1 MTTLDRRSFLKGVAM
16 SGAALAAPGLL
27 AACGSSSKSASSKA
41 ASSSTKRAT
50 KTINFQLDWVKNDQ
64 FAGFFLGDNHGDY
77 AAEGIKP
84 NFLEGGDVASTEA
97 VIAGGG
103 AQIGISSFVTRLV
116 DAINKGTPL
125 VMVAAMFQRSPAGL
139 MSLPSKPIN
148 TPQDIVGKRIGL
160 QEGAQN
166 DIDTVLKLAGLPL
179 NSYKVVPVGYDA
191 TPLFQGQVD
200 AYYCYVTSQPI
211 PYELK
216 HTPFVTATI
225 EQLGFKE
232 YAGLIC
238 TTRNYLAANRDAV
251 VGFVRATAKGWERA
265 IADPAPGVDLTV
277 SNYGR
282 DLSLDKATETQ
293 VLQQQI
299 PLMKSPLTDSKGL
312 LRFDPTLI
320 AGPMYDALRA
330 SGRTQLPPVSDVVDT
345 TILDEVYGSKS
356 SLLS

>member
-1 MTTLDRRSFLKGVAM
+1 MTTLDRRSFLKGVAA
-16 SGAALAAPGLL
+16 SGAALATPGLL
-27 AACGSSSKSASSKA
+27 AACARSTGA
-41 ASSSTKRAT
+41 ATTATTGPKAT
-50 KTINFQLDWVKNDQ
+50 KTMSFQFDWIKNDQ
-64 FAGFFLGDNHGDY
+64 FAGFFLGDSHGDY
-77 AAEGIKP
+77 AAEGIKA

-103 AQIGISSFVTRLV
+103 AQMGISSFVTRLV

-139 MSLPSKPIN
+139 MSLPSKPVR

-160 QEGAQN
+160 QEGSQN
-166 DIDTVLKLAGLPL
+166 DIDTIMKLAGLPA
-179 NSYKVVPVGYDA
+179 NSYTVVPVGYDA

-216 HTPFVTATI
+216 QTPFVTATV

-238 TTRNYLAANRDAV
+238 TTRSYLRSNRSTV

-265 IADPAPGVDLTV
+265 LATPLAGVDVTV
-277 SNYGR
+277 SNYGK
-282 DLSLDKATETQ
+282 DLSLDRPTETQ
-293 VLQQQI
+293 VLEQQI
-299 PLMKSPLTDSKGL
+299 PLMKSSLTDSQGL
-312 LRFDPTLI
+312 LRFDPNLI
-320 AGPMYDALRA
+320 SGPMYDALRA
-330 SGRTQLPPVSDVVDT
+330 SGRTQLPPISQVVDT
-345 TILDEVYGSKS
+345 TILDEVYGGKT
-356 SLLS
+356 SLLG